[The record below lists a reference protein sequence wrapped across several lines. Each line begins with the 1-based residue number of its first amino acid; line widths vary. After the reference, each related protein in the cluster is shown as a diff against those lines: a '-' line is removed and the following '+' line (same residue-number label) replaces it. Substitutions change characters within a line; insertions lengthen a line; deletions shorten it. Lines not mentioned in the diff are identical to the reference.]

1 MAQTARSNTIP
12 CGANFRTVAFGGTA
26 IPSGTPD
33 GYVATTCSG
42 SSANAA
48 IAAMGSSLSAWR
60 SEVALAMGMAGLV
73 WALLASAQGDDGA
86 YRTFADRY
94 VAMAHALQFEGHM
107 ATARTMKQQSTPFT

>member
-1 MAQTARSNTIP
+1 
-12 CGANFRTVAFGGTA
+12 
-26 IPSGTPD
+26 
-33 GYVATTCSG
+33 
-42 SSANAA
+42 
-48 IAAMGSSLSAWR
+48 
-60 SEVALAMGMAGLV
+60 MGMAGLV